1 MGGAKKKS
9 PAQQEKT
16 QKEEAEKKSG
26 SKKKGKDKDKS
37 KGEPKSEISVIVNE
51 PQAMKFIKSSKVIT
65 VQEFARQT
73 GVKISAAN
81 AFLLKLM
88 QKGEVKRVGGYSGH
102 HIYQP
107 VSA

>member
-16 QKEEAEKKSG
+16 QKGDTEKG
-26 SKKKGKDKDKS
+26 GKKKGK
-37 KGEPKSEISVIVNE
+37 KGEKTGGESKKAEISVIVDEN
-51 PQAMKFIKSSKVIT
+51 QGMKIIKNSKVIT
-65 VQEFARQT
+65 VQEMSRQT

-88 QKGEVKRVGGYSGH
+88 KNGDVKRVGGYSGH
-102 HIYQP
+102 HVYQP
-107 VSA
+107 VSS

>member
-1 MGGAKKKS
+1 MGGSKNKS
-9 PAQQEKT
+9 PAQKEKS
-16 QKEEAEKKSG
+16 QKEEADKKAG
-26 SKKKGKDKDKS
+26 GKKKGKDKS

-51 PQAMKFIKSSKVIT
+51 PQAMKFIKSSKVVT
-65 VQEFARQT
+65 VQELSRQT

-88 QKGEVKRVGGYSGH
+88 QKGELKRVGGYSGH

-107 VSA
+107 VSV

>member
-1 MGGAKKKS
+1 MGGSKNKS
-9 PAQQEKT
+9 PAQKEKS
-16 QKEEAEKKSG
+16 QKEEAEKKAG
-26 SKKKGKDKDKS
+26 GKKKGKDKS

-51 PQAMKFIKSSKVIT
+51 PQAMKYIKNSKVVT
-65 VQEFARQT
+65 VQEFSRQT

-88 QKGEVKRVGGYSGH
+88 QKGELKRVGGYSGH

-107 VSA
+107 VSG